1 MALGS
6 DLKLFG
12 VYSHKMDAFKKTQDN
27 KRIIERLSHIMRYRM

>member
-12 VYSHKMDAFKKTQDN
+12 VYSHKMNAFKKN
-27 KRIIERLSHIMRYRM
+27 KTIKEL